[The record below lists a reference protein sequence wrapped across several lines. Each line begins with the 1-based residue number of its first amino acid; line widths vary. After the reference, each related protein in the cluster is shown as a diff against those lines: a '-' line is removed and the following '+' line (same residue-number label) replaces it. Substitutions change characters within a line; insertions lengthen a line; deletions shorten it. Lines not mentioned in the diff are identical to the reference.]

1 MSQVLFPLKPDRSD
15 RETAGDPS
23 QITSTGDWRVD
34 HMTLQ
39 SRCVCACVRL
49 CACVRAC
56 EREREKYFLF
66 ISCWVEEFFP
76 GFHIFENKFK
86 GNPVTLDNLS
96 HFC

>member
-39 SRCVCACVRL
+39 SRCVCACVR
-49 CACVRAC
+49 AC
-56 EREREKYFLF
+56 EREREREVLSIYFMLGLSFSQVF
-66 ISCWVEEFFP
+66 ICLR
-76 GFHIFENKFK
+76 IN
-86 GNPVTLDNLS
+86 
-96 HFC
+96 

>member
-39 SRCVCACVRL
+39 SRCVR
-49 CACVRAC
+49 ACVRAC
-56 EREREKYFLF
+56 ERERERSTFYLF
-66 ISCWVEEFFP
+66 HVGLRSFSQVFIYLR
-76 GFHIFENKFK
+76 IN
-86 GNPVTLDNLS
+86 
-96 HFC
+96 